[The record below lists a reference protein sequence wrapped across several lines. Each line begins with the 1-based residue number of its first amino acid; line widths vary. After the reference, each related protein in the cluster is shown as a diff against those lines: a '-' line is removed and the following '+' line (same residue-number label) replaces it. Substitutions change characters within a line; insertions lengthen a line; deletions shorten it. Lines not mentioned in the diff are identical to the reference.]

1 MCINICVYIYVC
13 IYLYIAI
20 HYRFIG
26 HQHVLCL
33 ARAASERSRRPRN
46 SGHSWA
52 PTTPARRKRHS
63 RESMAELKQNVDPE
77 VWVTDAKIHGKF
89 HGKLEV

>member
-1 MCINICVYIYVC
+1 MYKYICVYICVY
-13 IYLYIAI
+13 IYIAI

-77 VWVTDAKIHGKF
+77 VWGTDAKIHGKF